1 MTGSVTRDTLKV
13 DDGLSR
19 SDASIVRGNNAQP
32 RATLADVGKLA
43 GVSSKTV
50 SRVMLSDKRVA
61 EATRERV
68 LAAARTL
75 RFRPNQLASSL
86 RQGSTTNVIAFV
98 IGDLTNPFYALVA
111 AGAERELARHGL
123 MMILASTDDD
133 PNSEERVVET
143 LLRQRVRALIMVPIS
158 QDQSYLEG
166 ERQLGTPVICVDRPA
181 HNLIADSVVL
191 DNRNGMAKAV
201 RELTGI
207 GHRRIAFISS
217 PVGLYTD
224 QQRLAGYQDALREA
238 GIATSSELVQ
248 FPQVYGTVA
257 ESVKELMALPEPPTA
272 LVAANNKISSIV
284 LLALQNRLDSVAFVG
299 FDDFELADLTDISV
313 VAYDAAELGREAA
326 RLAVARIEDPVGPP
340 AHLQIP
346 TTLIARGS
354 GEKHPNVAPQELA
367 H

>member
-1 MTGSVTRDTLKV
+1 MTRDTLKFG
-13 DDGLSR
+13 DGPSS
-19 SDASIVRGNNAQP
+19 SDAGTMRVASAQP

-50 SRVMLSDKRVA
+50 SRVMLGDKKVA
-61 EATRERV
+61 EPTRERV

-133 PNSEERVVET
+133 PTSEERVVET

-191 DNRNGMAKAV
+191 DNRNGMAQAV
-201 RELTGI
+201 RKLTGI
-207 GHRRIAFISS
+207 GHRRIAFVSS
-217 PVGLYTD
+217 PVGLHTD
-224 QQRLAGYQDALREA
+224 QQRLAGYEDALQEA
-238 GIATSSELVQ
+238 GIPVSSELVQ
-248 FPQVYGTVA
+248 MPQVYGTVA
-257 ESVKELMALPEPPTA
+257 ESVRELMALPEPPTA
-272 LVAANNKISSIV
+272 LVAANNKISSIIIH
-284 LLALQNRLDSVAFVG
+284 ALQHRLESVAFVG

-313 VAYDAAELGREAA
+313 VAYDAAELGRVAA
-326 RLAVARIEDPVGPP
+326 RLAIARLEDPVGAP
-340 AHLQIP
+340 AHQQIP

-354 GEKHPNVAPQELA
+354 GEKPPILAPQELA
-367 H
+367 N